1 MKYNRWYVAFFCM
14 LFSCCMILHI
24 DAREWRRARVMRT
37 SPRVGLSI
45 TTYGGCHGYYDRFD
59 DPWYRYRMRHSVW
72 PWYRSGVVYQYGADD
87 YDDVF
92 VSEESEYERLA
103 ALIKVVEYEVDERSV
118 LLFQIPAVE
127 ATYYKKGNKEYP
139 GIAAL
144 HAASCLSRVSFSDI
158 GQTRAVLEQ
167 GKEQVAKR
175 LLATSVMQGSSYKHF
190 LQRAVRSLKK
200 EYKKQ
205 ALSKREI
212 VGNESDVKILNRLQ
226 GNRIQVERS
235 ALGSY
240 DSLKALIHKIVK
252 ISKESESQSYCLPIN
267 KESTEW
273 VAFHVE
279 TREDVVYMGIVRY
292 W

>member
-1 MKYNRWYVAFFCM
+1 M
-14 LFSCCMILHI
+14 LFSWGMIVHI
-24 DAREWRRARVMRT
+24 NAREWRRARIVRT
-37 SPRVGLSI
+37 SPRVGLRI

-59 DPWYRYRMRHSVW
+59 DPWCRYRMRHSVW
-72 PWYRSGVVYQYGADD
+72 PWYQSGVVYQYGADD
-87 YDDVF
+87 YDDVL
-92 VSEESEYERLA
+92 VSEEFAYERLA
-103 ALIKVVEYEVDERSV
+103 ALIKVVEYEVNERSV

-127 ATYYKKGNKEYP
+127 AVYYKKGHKEYP

-167 GKEQVAKR
+167 GKEQLAKR
-175 LLATSVMQGSSYKHF
+175 LLATPVMQGSSYKHF

-205 ALSKREI
+205 VMSKREI
-212 VGNESDVKILNRLQ
+212 IGNESDVKALNRLQ

-240 DSLKALIHKIVK
+240 DSLKTLVHTIVK
-252 ISKESESQSYCLPIN
+252 ISKDGEPQSYCLPLN
-267 KESTEW
+267 KEATEW
-273 VAFHVE
+273 VALHVE

>member
-1 MKYNRWYVAFFCM
+1 MVAVM
-14 LFSCCMILHI
+14 DTTIGLMIRGVDIACVIL
-24 DAREWRRARVMRT
+24 
-37 SPRVGLSI
+37 
-45 TTYGGCHGYYDRFD
+45 YQ
-59 DPWYRYRMRHSVW
+59 
-72 PWYRSGVVYQYGADD
+72 SGVVYQYGADD
-87 YDDVF
+87 YDDVL
-92 VSEESEYERLA
+92 VSEEFAYERLA
-103 ALIKVVEYEVDERSV
+103 ALIKVVEYEVNERSV

-127 ATYYKKGNKEYP
+127 AVYYKKGHKEYP

-167 GKEQVAKR
+167 GKEQLAKR
-175 LLATSVMQGSSYKHF
+175 LLATPVMQGSSYKHF

-205 ALSKREI
+205 VMSKREI
-212 VGNESDVKILNRLQ
+212 IGNESDVKALNRLQ

-240 DSLKALIHKIVK
+240 DSLKTLVHTIVK
-252 ISKESESQSYCLPIN
+252 ISKDGEPQSYCLPLN
-267 KESTEW
+267 KEATEW
-273 VAFHVE
+273 VALHVE